1 MNENKKTEDVDVLEY
16 FRVRTKK
23 MSLVFVSILVGV
35 LVILIP
41 VLFFVV
47 KSIIPGIA
55 ASGSMLVS
63 LLSFNLIRIN
73 RIKIG
78 NAIFLSILMLALT
91 IALIGGVLDPP
102 SFTAILVTVL
112 GFSIGIIVPSG
123 LLVNSGF
130 TIAMGVYYS
139 IAYPILIYLSGIET
153 LLIRIPLFLLVLWM
167 GVAIIFYV
175 TRLQNVLLKKS
186 MEETKKSSKSLAEVK
201 DIISK
206 ISTLR
211 DEVETSQE
219 SVSHQLN
226 DISELISN
234 FSQKIDTL
242 VESSTEFSNV
252 IKTNQDNLNL
262 LVDEIANI
270 TNKIDNQSALISQ
283 NSSGQEEIFRS
294 IQSISTNVKNA
305 NEINTTLS
313 KRADTGKEDIAGAM
327 ESMKDLG
334 EYQQQMIS
342 IIGVI
347 SNLSQQTNL
356 LAMNANIEAAHA
368 GEAGRGFGVVADEIR
383 NLADESGIKTK
394 QISDIIKSMNAK
406 IDQSVSLVENVSN
419 SLLEITEKVE
429 ESYPIISEISVSM
442 DELMISNKEMLEGN
456 QQLVSNAQSIKES
469 ADKELSVSD
478 EYKTTFKR
486 LKEYFEEL
494 SNIVGSLK
502 DYNTQS
508 LSILQNISKIRE
520 ENETVNQNIEE
531 LLQKY
536 KEEDKSKSLP
546 SKEEQSSPIKTESES
561 KTE

>member
-442 DELMISNKEMLEGN
+442 DELMISNKEMLESN

-508 LSILQNISKIRE
+508 LIILQNISKIRE

>member
-1 MNENKKTEDVDVLEY
+1 MNKNKKTKEVDVLEY

-47 KSIIPGIA
+47 KSTIPGIA
-55 ASGSMLVS
+55 ALGSMLVS

-211 DEVETSQE
+211 DEVETSQK
-219 SVSHQLN
+219 SVSQQLN

-283 NSSGQEEIFRS
+283 NSSGQEEVFRS

-313 KRADTGKEDIAGAM
+313 KRADTGKEDITGAR

-342 IIGVI
+342 IISVI

-383 NLADESGIKTK
+383 KLADESGIKTK

-442 DELMISNKEMLEGN
+442 DELMISNKEMLKSNEE
-456 QQLVSNAQSIKES
+456 LVSNAQSIKES
-469 ADKELSVSD
+469 ADNELSVSD

-494 SNIVGSLK
+494 SSIVGSLK

-536 KEEDKSKSLP
+536 KEDDKSKSLP
-546 SKEEQSSPIKTESES
+546 SKEEQSSPIKTGSES
-561 KTE
+561 KGQ

>member
-442 DELMISNKEMLEGN
+442 DELMISNKEMLESN

>member
-78 NAIFLSILMLALT
+78 NAIFLSIVMLALT

-442 DELMISNKEMLEGN
+442 DELMISNKEMLESN

-508 LSILQNISKIRE
+508 LIILQNISKIRE